1 MNLSV
6 IIVSYNVRY
15 FLEQCLKSV
24 IQASHSLDVDIF
36 VVDNCSEDDSVSMV
50 QTRFPGVKLIINSD
64 NKGFSKAN
72 NQAIRLS
79 DSDYV
84 LLLNPDTVLEEDA
97 LIKALNFMETHPE
110 AGGLGIKMIDGYG
123 HFLPESKRGLP
134 TPWASFCKM
143 SQLSQLFPHSAY
155 FNHYHLGNLAE
166 NETNK
171 IEVLAGAFMLLRR
184 KVLDKIGLLDED
196 FFMYGEDIDLSIRIT
211 KSGSFNYYY
220 PEARMIHY
228 KGESTRKGSLN
239 YVRVFYG
246 AMLIFARKHFAGK
259 NQRLLSLVI
268 LPGVYSRAGIAMIS
282 RSLNSFSHS
291 SSWSFFSRA
300 INQITPSHFRDTL
313 KSQHPTKKRVALII
327 ANQHEGE
334 QIKGLLNDGATDLV
348 STFCIAVNNES
359 SECIKNS
366 ESLDTL
372 ICNRIMTDIRNKMGQ
387 YHAGE
392 IIFSAADLS
401 SGQIITLMSRLKDF
415 SIEFRIAHTDNKVII
430 GSNFVSISQKLAINA

>member
-24 IQASHSLDVDIF
+24 IQASHALDVDIF

-50 QTRFPGVKLIINSD
+50 QTRFPEVKLIINTD

-79 DSDYV
+79 ESDYI

-97 LIKALNFMETHPE
+97 LIKTLHFMETHPG

-143 SQLSQLFPHSAY
+143 SHLSQLFPRSAY

-166 NETNK
+166 NETNQ

-184 KVLDKIGLLDED
+184 KVLDHIGLLDED

-211 KSGSFNYYY
+211 KSGSFNYYF

-246 AMLIFARKHFAGK
+246 AMLIFARKHFGGK
-259 NQRLLSLVI
+259 NERLLSLVI
-268 LPGVYSRAGIAMIS
+268 LPGVYSRAGLAMIS

-291 SSWSFFSRA
+291 SSWSFFSKA
-300 INQITPSHFRDTL
+300 INQITPPVLRNTL
-313 KSQHPTKKRVALII
+313 KSKHLTKKRVALII
-327 ANQHEGE
+327 ANQSECE
-334 QIKGLLNDGATDLV
+334 QIKGLLNDGESDAV
-348 STFCIAVNNES
+348 STFFMAVNNENAENIQNRAS
-359 SECIKNS
+359 S
-366 ESLDTL
+366 DTL
-372 ICNRIMTDIRNKMGQ
+372 ICNRIIAGIRNKMRKH
-387 YHAGE
+387 HAGE

-401 SGQIITLMSRLKDF
+401 SGQIITLMSRLNDF
-415 SIEFRIAHTDNKVII
+415 SIEFRIAHTDSKVII
-430 GSNFVSISQKLAINA
+430 GSNFVSFTQKLTIIA

>member
-24 IQASHSLDVDIF
+24 IQASHALDVDIF

-50 QTRFPGVKLIINSD
+50 QTRFPEVKLIINSD

-79 DSDYV
+79 ESDYI

-97 LIKALNFMETHPE
+97 LIKSLNFMETHPR

-134 TPWASFCKM
+134 TPWTSFCKM
-143 SQLSQLFPHSAY
+143 SHLSQLFPRSAY

-166 NETNK
+166 NETNQ

-184 KVLDKIGLLDED
+184 KVLDQIGLLDED

-211 KSGSFNYYY
+211 KSGSFNYYF

-246 AMLIFARKHFAGK
+246 AMLIFARKHFGGK
-259 NQRLLSLVI
+259 NERLLSLVI
-268 LPGVYSRAGIAMIS
+268 LPGVYSRAGLAMIS

-291 SSWSFFSRA
+291 SSWSFFLRA
-300 INQITPSHFRDTL
+300 INQITPPILRNTL
-313 KSQHPTKKRVALII
+313 KSNHPTKKRMALII
-327 ANQHEGE
+327 ANQSECE
-334 QIKGLLNDGATDLV
+334 QIKGLLNDGESDLT
-348 STFCIAVNNES
+348 STFFIAVNNGSAEN
-359 SECIKNS
+359 IQNNAA
-366 ESLDTL
+366 LDTL
-372 ICNRIMTDIRNKMGQ
+372 ICNRIIADIRNKMEQ
-387 YHAGE
+387 YHANE

-401 SGQIITLMSRLKDF
+401 SGQIITLMSLLNDF
-415 SIEFRIAHTDNKVII
+415 SIEFRIAHTDSKVII
-430 GSNFVSISQKLAINA
+430 GSNFVSLSQKSTINT

>member
-50 QTRFPGVKLIINSD
+50 QTRFPGVKLIINQD

-72 NQAIRLS
+72 NQAIRKS
-79 DSDYV
+79 ESDYV

-97 LIKALNFMETHPE
+97 LVKTLNFMETHPE

-143 SQLSQLFPHSAY
+143 SHLSQLFPRSAY
-155 FNHYHLGNLAE
+155 FNRYHLGYLPE

-184 KVLDKIGLLDED
+184 KVLDSIGLLDED
-196 FFMYGEDIDLSIRIT
+196 FFMYGEDIDLSFRIT
-211 KSGSFNYYY
+211 KAGNFNYYF

-259 NQRLLSLVI
+259 NERLLSLVI
-268 LPGVYSRAGIAMIS
+268 LPGVYFRAGIAMIS

-300 INQITPSHFRDTL
+300 INQISTPNFSDSL
-313 KSQHPTKKRVALII
+313 KSQRLIKKRVALII
-327 ANQHEGE
+327 ANQYEGE
-334 QIKGLLNDGATDLV
+334 QIKDLLNDGTPDLV
-348 STFCIAVNNES
+348 STYCIVTNNGS
-359 SECIKNS
+359 SEIIKNGAGI
-366 ESLDTL
+366 DTI
-372 ICNRIMTDIRNKMGQ
+372 ICNRIITDIRNKMLQ
-387 YHAGE
+387 FNAGE
-392 IIFSAADLS
+392 IIFSASDLTS
-401 SGQIITLMSRLKDF
+401 SQIISLMSQLKDF
-415 SIEFRIAHTDNKVII
+415 SIEFRIAHTDSKVII
-430 GSNFVSISQKLAINA
+430 GSNYVSSSQKVILNA